1 MRASAQPQQHP
12 RLVSDSERPGAG
24 VGAILRGARLARD
37 EELREVASALRIRL
51 PYLEAIEDG
60 RVEDLPGVTY
70 GIGFVRAYAE
80 YLGLDA
86 ADIVS
91 RFKLEARGIDRRTQ
105 LHFPEPLPG
114 NRVPGGALLL
124 LVLIMAGAVYGGWLY
139 TSSQNMTFTE
149 AVEALPE
156 RFLALLE
163 DGEPVTASATED
175 AAQTGSEQAAP
186 AETEKTAMAPAEGT
200 AADTAEP
207 VLDQIP
213 PPATAVDTAAPIQT
227 PEPAAT
233 GEVSAPETE
242 AADTV
247 QVAPQAETEQAVPAP
262 ATPPVTPSA
271 EAEAAPVP
279 EQATAQTAEPVT
291 AAAPQ
296 PATDQPAE
304 PVVPATEPV
313 TQPAADPTGG
323 AAADTEISPPSP
335 APAPAP
341 APVVESAQPRPEP
354 APQPAAPAP
363 VQTAAVETQPQPEP
377 AAPPSIVT
385 EELAAPAL
393 PAEEETAAVPQ
404 SDTATASAGDA
415 AATAPAASGPRIII
429 QATNESWIQVVD
441 ANGAVLI
448 EKLMLMGEIYRVPN
462 RDGLKLNTG
471 NAGAL
476 KLIVNGTLIPP
487 LSTQPEVMR
496 NIDLSPQALTQ

>member
-86 ADIVS
+86 ADIVL

-139 TSSQNMTFTE
+139 TTSQNMTFTE

-163 DGEPVTASATED
+163 DGEPVTATATED
-175 AAQTGSEQAAP
+175 ATQTGSEQAAP
-186 AETEKTAMAPAEGT
+186 AETETTAMAPAEGT
-200 AADTAEP
+200 AADPAEP
-207 VLDQIP
+207 VLDQLP

-233 GEVSAPETE
+233 GEAGAPETE
-242 AADTV
+242 ATDTV
-247 QVAPQAETEQAVPAP
+247 QVAPQTETEQAVP
-262 ATPPVTPSA
+262 TPTPGTSSA
-271 EAEAAPVP
+271 EAEAAAVP

-291 AAAPQ
+291 AAVPQ
-296 PATDQPAE
+296 PVTDQPAE
-304 PVVPATEPV
+304 PAVPATQPA
-313 TQPAADPTGG
+313 TLPAADPTGG

-335 APAPAP
+335 APAT
-341 APVVESAQPRPEP
+341 APVVESTQPRPEP

-363 VQTAAVETQPQPEP
+363 VQTATVETQPQPEP

-393 PAEEETAAVPQ
+393 PAEEETAAVTQ

-415 AATAPAASGPRIII
+415 AATASAASGPRIII

-496 NIDLSPQALTQ
+496 NIDLSPQALTR

>member
-139 TSSQNMTFTE
+139 TTSQNMTFTE

-163 DGEPVTASATED
+163 DGEPVTATATED
-175 AAQTGSEQAAP
+175 ATQTGSEQAAP
-186 AETEKTAMAPAEGT
+186 AETETTAMAPAEGT
-200 AADTAEP
+200 AADPAEP
-207 VLDQIP
+207 VLDQLP

-233 GEVSAPETE
+233 GEAGAPETD

-247 QVAPQAETEQAVPAP
+247 QVAPQAETEQAVPP
-262 ATPPVTPSA
+262 PTPGTSSA
-271 EAEAAPVP
+271 EAEAAAVP

-296 PATDQPAE
+296 PVTDQPAE
-304 PVVPATEPV
+304 PAVPATQPA

-323 AAADTEISPPSP
+323 AAADTEISPPPPPP

-341 APVVESAQPRPEP
+341 VESAQPRPEP
-354 APQPAAPAP
+354 APQPAAPEP
-363 VQTAAVETQPQPEP
+363 VQTATVETQPQPEP

-393 PAEEETAAVPQ
+393 PAEEETAAVTQ

-441 ANGAVLI
+441 ANGTVLI

-496 NIDLSPQALTQ
+496 NIDLSPQALTR

>member
-139 TSSQNMTFTE
+139 TTSQNMTFTE

-163 DGEPVTASATED
+163 DGEPVTATATED

-186 AETEKTAMAPAEGT
+186 AETETTAMAPAEGT
-200 AADTAEP
+200 AADPAEP
-207 VLDQIP
+207 ALDQIP

-247 QVAPQAETEQAVPAP
+247 QVAPQAETEQAVPATTP
-262 ATPPVTPSA
+262 ATPSA

-279 EQATAQTAEPVT
+279 EQATPQTAEPVT

-296 PATDQPAE
+296 PVTDQPAE
-304 PVVPATEPV
+304 PASE
-313 TQPAADPTGG
+313 PAADPTGG

-341 APVVESAQPRPEP
+341 VESAQPRPEP

-363 VQTAAVETQPQPEP
+363 VQTATVETQPQPEP

-404 SDTATASAGDA
+404 SDTATASTGDA
-415 AATAPAASGPRIII
+415 AATASAASGPRIII

>member
-139 TSSQNMTFTE
+139 TTSQNMTFTE

-163 DGEPVTASATED
+163 DGEPVTATATED

-186 AETEKTAMAPAEGT
+186 AETETTAMAPAEGT
-200 AADTAEP
+200 AADPAEP
-207 VLDQIP
+207 VLDQLP

-233 GEVSAPETE
+233 GEAGAPATE

-247 QVAPQAETEQAVPAP
+247 QVAPQTETEQAVPAP
-262 ATPPVTPSA
+262 APATPSA
-271 EAEAAPVP
+271 EAEAAAAP

-296 PATDQPAE
+296 PVTDQPAE
-304 PVVPATEPV
+304 PAVPAT
-313 TQPAADPTGG
+313 QPTADPTGG
-323 AAADTEISPPSP
+323 AAADTEISPPP
-335 APAPAP
+335 PAPAP
-341 APVVESAQPRPEP
+341 APVVESTQPRPEP
-354 APQPAAPAP
+354 APQPAAPAQ
-363 VQTAAVETQPQPEP
+363 VQTAIAETPSQPEP

-393 PAEEETAAVPQ
+393 PAEEETAAVTQ

>member
-156 RFLALLE
+156 RFLALLD
-163 DGEPVTASATED
+163 DGEPVTATATED

-186 AETEKTAMAPAEGT
+186 AETETTAMAPAEGT
-200 AADTAEP
+200 AADPAEP

-247 QVAPQAETEQAVPAP
+247 QVAPQAETEEAVP
-262 ATPPVTPSA
+262 TPTPGASSA
-271 EAEAAPVP
+271 EAEAAAVP

-296 PATDQPAE
+296 PVTDQPAE
-304 PVVPATEPV
+304 PAVPATQPA
-313 TQPAADPTGG
+313 TQPTADPTGG
-323 AAADTEISPPSP
+323 AAADTEISPPPPP

-341 APVVESAQPRPEP
+341 VESAQPRPEP

-363 VQTAAVETQPQPEP
+363 VQTATVETQPQPEP

-393 PAEEETAAVPQ
+393 PAEEETAAVTQ

-441 ANGAVLI
+441 ANGTVLI

-496 NIDLSPQALTQ
+496 NIDLSPQALTR

>member
-139 TSSQNMTFTE
+139 TTSQNMTFTE

-163 DGEPVTASATED
+163 DGEPVTATATED
-175 AAQTGSEQAAP
+175 ATQTGSEQAAP
-186 AETEKTAMAPAEGT
+186 AETETTAMAPAEGT
-200 AADTAEP
+200 AADPAEP
-207 VLDQIP
+207 VLDQLP

-233 GEVSAPETE
+233 GEAGAPETD

-247 QVAPQAETEQAVPAP
+247 QVAPQAETEEAVP
-262 ATPPVTPSA
+262 TPTPGTSSA
-271 EAEAAPVP
+271 EAEAAAVP

-296 PATDQPAE
+296 PVTDQPAE
-304 PVVPATEPV
+304 PAVPA

-323 AAADTEISPPSP
+323 AAADTEISPPP
-335 APAPAP
+335 PAPAP
-341 APVVESAQPRPEP
+341 APVVESTQPRPEP
-354 APQPAAPAP
+354 APQPAAPAQ
-363 VQTAAVETQPQPEP
+363 VQTAIAETPSQPEP

-393 PAEEETAAVPQ
+393 PAEEETAAVTQ

>member
-163 DGEPVTASATED
+163 DGEPVTATATED

-186 AETEKTAMAPAEGT
+186 AETETTAMAPAEGT
-200 AADTAEP
+200 AADPAEP

-247 QVAPQAETEQAVPAP
+247 QLTSQTVADQAVSDP
-262 ATPPVTPSA
+262 ATTPA

-279 EQATAQTAEPVT
+279 EQATPQTAEPVA

-304 PVVPATEPV
+304 PASEPA

-335 APAPAP
+335 PPAP

-363 VQTAAVETQPQPEP
+363 LQTATIETQPQPEP

-415 AATAPAASGPRIII
+415 ATTSPAASGPRIII

-441 ANGAVLI
+441 ANGTVLI